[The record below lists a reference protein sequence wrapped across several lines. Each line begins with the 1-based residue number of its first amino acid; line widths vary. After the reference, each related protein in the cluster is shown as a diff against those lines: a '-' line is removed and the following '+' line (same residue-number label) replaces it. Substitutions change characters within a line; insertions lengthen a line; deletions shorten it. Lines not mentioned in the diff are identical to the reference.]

1 MLILDAISQGFG
13 NQMDKLGGA
22 LSDPMSY
29 MADILDDNEILA
41 MMQDPKEYEKYLA
54 QRVGSGKKRKNM
66 MPTGNYSDVPMAP
79 VGGFIRNNP
88 NFMNTDQLIL
98 SGIY

>member
-22 LSDPMSY
+22 LSDP
-29 MADILDDNEILA
+29 
-41 MMQDPKEYEKYLA
+41 
-54 QRVGSGKKRKNM
+54 M